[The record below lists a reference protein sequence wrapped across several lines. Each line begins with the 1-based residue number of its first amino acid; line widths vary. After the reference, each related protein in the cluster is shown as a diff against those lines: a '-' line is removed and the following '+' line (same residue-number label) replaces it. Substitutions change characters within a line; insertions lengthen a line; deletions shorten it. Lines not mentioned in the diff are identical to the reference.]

1 MLPLGHAAIAYLC
14 YVGYAVVSTHRL
26 PARSALLSLFL
37 GSQLP
42 DVIDK
47 PLAYWNVL
55 TYGRS
60 LAHSVFSF
68 LLISALV
75 WWAAQRLQGRWNR
88 TTWQDRIRLT
98 APAGLAIG
106 YGSHLLGDSYRVVLT
121 GQYADA
127 RFLFYPLYTM
137 PESHADE
144 IPPWLRLL
152 QIYQNMETHPQIRII
167 IVSLALFIGLRIYA
181 RRNQNTHVSTEK

>member
-1 MLPLGHAAIAYLC
+1 VLPLGHAAIAYLC
-14 YVGYAVVSTHRL
+14 YVGYAAVSTHRL
-26 PARSALLSLFL
+26 PARLALLSLFL

-60 LAHSVFSF
+60 LAHSVFSL

-75 WWAAQRLQGRWNR
+75 WWAAQRLQGRWNE

-98 APAGLAIG
+98 APAGIAIG
-106 YGSHLLGDSYRVVLT
+106 YGSHLLGDVYRVVLT

-127 RFLFYPLYTM
+127 RFLFYPLYMM
-137 PESHADE
+137 PESPADE
-144 IPPWLRLL
+144 TPPWLRLVK
-152 QIYQNMETHPQIRII
+152 IYQNMETHPQIELI
-167 IVSLALFIGLRIYA
+167 IVSLVLFIGLRIYA
-181 RRNQNTHVSTEK
+181 RKK